1 MEGDGLRCEAPIDN
15 ECFSGVSRCSYL
27 FLLLQGEQEPWQ
39 GLQDGQ
45 NPHVCRQ
52 LDSWGPLE
60 IKMQRGL
67 ELALWLCALGRY
79 WVWQRKERKGPV
91 NKSVLGWLVHVIE
104 FCWFVLMANGRFG
117 SQKKVPPAFCE
128 LIVRVWWKIARS
140 PKWCSETPQKWYSDR
155 DSSITIFPMGFIVLP
170 CSLPG
175 VTLYGKNKSQ
185 VWVV

>member
-79 WVWQRKERKGPV
+79 
-91 NKSVLGWLVHVIE
+91 
-104 FCWFVLMANGRFG
+104 
-117 SQKKVPPAFCE
+117 
-128 LIVRVWWKIARS
+128 
-140 PKWCSETPQKWYSDR
+140 
-155 DSSITIFPMGFIVLP
+155 
-170 CSLPG
+170 
-175 VTLYGKNKSQ
+175 
-185 VWVV
+185 